1 MNKELAKVGELIDNL
16 VSQDPKLR
24 FESISQIKL
33 IAKTIGE
40 KRTRKEFIPFLTGF
54 SGDEDTKTLLVL
66 IKELSGFAELVG
78 GNDYIYS
85 IFPPL
90 IKLTSH
96 EDVTISE
103 QVIETFQILCK
114 DFSKEDFAKHIFP
127 LFKQLSLKKWMS
139 YNYTAC
145 GMIPLFYASL
155 EKEQQEFVQKI
166 FLRFCKNKS
175 TLIRKKCCKI
185 LSKLILLFDEEL
197 IISFALPLLQ
207 EFHQDSQDSIRIQSV
222 DNCVSCVK
230 QLKDEQIIIQEIIPI
245 FQTLSEDKSWRIRH
259 KVSSSFCQFCSN
271 LSEKI
276 ILEVL
281 IGSYLDL
288 LEDTEDEVRSIGSL
302 KLFDFCELIKTN
314 SKIITEKIVP
324 KIESLSTDSCGFVKS
339 SLAVSIVKISTLIG
353 KEESLEKLLPHQLVL
368 LSEESA
374 KISLP
379 LIQNL
384 HYVSEVVGIEPLM
397 NEVLSS
403 INQLSN
409 DNDWRNRVAMI
420 KCIASLAK
428 QFGVELFNEHLLDL
442 SFSWFTDV
450 VHSVREEATTMIT
463 ELTKL
468 FGVKWSNQFAI
479 PKIIQLSNHQ
489 NHLFRQISIYTIL
502 KLAPIIG
509 EDSINNNVIETI
521 IQLSQD
527 PVPNIRIYLVNTFIQ
542 LSKHINQESLNQLK
556 TILNKLLED
565 VDQDVQYFAKRTL
578 KEIEKK

>member
-139 YNYTAC
+139 YNYTA
-145 GMIPLFYASL
+145 Y
-155 EKEQQEFVQKI
+155 
-166 FLRFCKNKS
+166 
-175 TLIRKKCCKI
+175 
-185 LSKLILLFDEEL
+185 
-197 IISFALPLLQ
+197 
-207 EFHQDSQDSIRIQSV
+207 
-222 DNCVSCVK
+222 
-230 QLKDEQIIIQEIIPI
+230 EQIIIQEIIPI

-324 KIESLSTDSCGFVKS
+324 KIESLSIDSCDFVKS